1 MLGVNWFN
9 WEWAK
14 SGGWRRCAGTGRL
27 IWKQTQIQW
36 RFLKGNETTASGGFV
51 AEHLRNSEE
60 KWKLRD
66 YHKRRRVLLPFWDRK
81 CDCVRK
87 IEAVDPQF
95 GLRFSVIC
103 YGGDG
108 GAHGAEKGRNSL
120 SFFSAIRLQT
130 RRRIDSSHVFCF
142 IILTFSKRGPQ
153 TNGVYFL
160 SMLFKLCQQLIPCA
174 L

>member
-1 MLGVNWFN
+1 MTRHRFRAQTFFYCFCALEFMLGVNWFN

-51 AEHLRNSEE
+51 AEHLRISEE

-95 GLRFSVIC
+95 GLRLSVIC

-120 SFFSAIRLQT
+120 SFFQPSACK
-130 RRRIDSSHVFCF
+130 HVD
-142 IILTFSKRGPQ
+142 
-153 TNGVYFL
+153 V
-160 SMLFKLCQQLIPCA
+160 LIA
-174 L
+174 AMSFVS